1 MQEAHT
7 HSANRAPVQMRINS
21 VAHAL
26 ELEPRVM
33 LESALRG
40 RLFDAGA
47 RYSLGMFWGVA
58 ESKLSRANIHA
69 YPLARNVNTPRNR
82 TLLSAPG
89 VRKGVDGANAPW

>member
-1 MQEAHT
+1 MQEAYT
-7 HSANRAPVQMRINS
+7 RSANRALVQMRINS

-40 RLFDAGA
+40 RLFNAGLVILSA
-47 RYSLGMFWGVA
+47 CLG
-58 ESKLSRANIHA
+58 SRRIETLACEFIHA
-69 YPLARNVNTPRNR
+69 YPLAGNVNTSRNG

>member
-7 HSANRAPVQMRINS
+7 RSANRAPVQMRINS
-21 VAHAL
+21 VAHVL

-47 RYSLGMFWGVA
+47 RYSLGIFGGVA
-58 ESKLSRANIHA
+58 ESKLPRANL
-69 YPLARNVNTPRNR
+69 YML
-82 TLLSAPG
+82 TLLHVTLRPQETERYL
-89 VRKGVDGANAPW
+89 VRRESGKE

>member
-7 HSANRAPVQMRINS
+7 RSANRAPAQMRINS

-47 RYSLGMFWGVA
+47 RR
-58 ESKLSRANIHA
+58 SRQIETLACEFIHA
-69 YPLARNVNTPRNR
+69 YPLARMSTPQEME
-82 TLLSAPG
+82 LYL
-89 VRKGVDGANAPW
+89 VRWESGKE

>member
-7 HSANRAPVQMRINS
+7 RSANRAPVQMRINS

-40 RLFDAGA
+40 RLFDAGD

-58 ESKLSRANIHA
+58 ESKLSRANL
-69 YPLARNVNTPRNR
+69 YMG
-82 TLLSAPG
+82 TLLHVTLTSQETELYL
-89 VRKGVDGANAPW
+89 VRRESGKE

>member
-7 HSANRAPVQMRINS
+7 RSANRALVQMRINS

-40 RLFDAGA
+40 RLFNAGA

-58 ESKLSRANIHA
+58 ESKLSRANLYMRALLHA
-69 YPLARNVNTPRNR
+69 TLTPQEME
-82 TLLSAPG
+82 LYL
-89 VRKGVDGANAPW
+89 VRREFGKE

>member
-7 HSANRAPVQMRINS
+7 RSANRALVQMRINS

-40 RLFDAGA
+40 QLFNAGA
-47 RYSLGMFWGVA
+47 RYSLGMFWGIA
-58 ESKLSRANIHA
+58 ESKLSRANL
-69 YPLARNVNTPRNR
+69 YMR
-82 TLLSAPG
+82 TLVHVTLTPQETELYL
-89 VRKGVDGANAPW
+89 VRQESGKE

>member
-7 HSANRAPVQMRINS
+7 RSANRAPLQMRINS
-21 VAHAL
+21 VAYAL

-47 RYSLGMFWGVA
+47 RYSLGVA
-58 ESKLSRANIHA
+58 ESKLSRANL
-69 YPLARNVNTPRNR
+69 YMR
-82 TLLSAPG
+82 TLLHVTLTPQEMELYL
-89 VRKGVDGANAPW
+89 VRRESGKE

>member
-1 MQEAHT
+1 
-7 HSANRAPVQMRINS
+7 MRINS

-33 LESALRG
+33 LDSALRG

-58 ESKLSRANIHA
+58 ESKLSRANLYMRTFLHVT
-69 YPLARNVNTPRNR
+69 LTPQE
-82 TLLSAPG
+82 TELYS
-89 VRKGVDGANAPW
+89 VRRESGKE